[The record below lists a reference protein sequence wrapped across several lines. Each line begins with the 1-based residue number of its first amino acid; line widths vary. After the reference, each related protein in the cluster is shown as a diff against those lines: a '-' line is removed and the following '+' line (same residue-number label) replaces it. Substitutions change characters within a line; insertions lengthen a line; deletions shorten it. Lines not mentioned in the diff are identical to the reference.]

1 MKSKKLITG
10 LTIGAIAAVILI
22 PKTRKMIYNAACSLT
37 DALKGIADNAI
48 DAAEKGSKEL
58 DKLSNKALDV
68 ASSVKET
75 KHSWQ

>member
-1 MKSKKLITG
+1 MKSKKLIAG

-22 PKTRKMIYNAACSLT
+22 PKTRKMIYSAACSLT

-48 DAAEKGSKEL
+48 DAAEKGGNQL
-58 DKLSNKALDV
+58 DKLSNKAVDI
-68 ASSVKET
+68 ASSVKEA